1 MAIWPRPKKRKPHP
15 RYLWGVRGRLKRLL
29 KLHAEGR
36 TSPQIGAELG
46 VKPSTVR
53 GKLWTLGLAVTG
65 GGAWKFVRKPGEK

>member
-1 MAIWPRPKKRKPHP
+1 MRKRKTHP
-15 RYLWGVRGRLKRLL
+15 NAVWDVRGRITRLL
-29 KLHAEGR
+29 KLHAAGKSSKE
-36 TSPQIGAELG
+36 IGAELG